1 MGNYKTIELST
12 GKVVNID
19 YDENPQNPR
28 DLDYTDCN
36 LTKMVCFH
44 SRYNL
49 GDEHNYDKA
58 DVLSWKELERLIQ
71 REEDVCV
78 MDPLYMYDHSGQTI
92 STSPFSC
99 GWDSGQVGFV
109 YITKEDIRKTYNV
122 KRISKKT
129 KQLAWKALANEVK
142 IYDDYIRGSVYWFS
156 VGDEEENQLDSCC
169 GFYGDDFMVNGMF
182 DTVCESLTEEECN
195 ELKTK
200 IND

>member
-19 YDENPQNPR
+19 YDENPQSPR

-49 GDEHNYDKA
+49 GDNHNYDKT

-99 GWDSGQVGFV
+99 SWDSGQVGFV

-169 GFYGDDFMVNGMF
+169 GFYGDDFIVNGMF